1 MRFTRVTLFF
11 IAFIITLGFYQLARH
26 FLAEVEPQTFQA
38 TEEVMVDVANL
49 LAELVEDDMGARNF
63 DAADLRRTFEGAHGR
78 VLEAR
83 IFEHMKRK
91 VGVNV
96 YLTDSDGIVIFDSDH
111 GRREG
116 EDLRSRLDVALTLA
130 GSYGARSSRDDPSDA
145 TSSVFYVAALV
156 GDPSEP
162 LGVLTVY
169 KPQADVLPLVRER
182 RQIIYIACGLIGG
195 GILFLIAVVFLWLF
209 HPIGKITEYARAI
222 ERGERPAK
230 PKIGI
235 GREVNTLA
243 HALDSM
249 RDALEGRRYAER
261 YIQTLT
267 HEMKSPL
274 AAIRGA
280 AELLDEEMPVK
291 NRKRFLENIRAEAA
305 RSERLIN
312 RLLELSAI
320 EGRAS
325 LEEAE
330 ELDFRS
336 IVARAVDQARA
347 MAEVAGVSLDLQA
360 AEQPLPLRGD
370 AFILR
375 AAVTNLLE
383 NAIDFSPRGGRVEI
397 RFETGG
403 GQLVFSIRDR
413 GAGVPDYAREKIF
426 ERFYSLRHHSA
437 GRKGTGLG
445 LTLVKETAE
454 LHGGSISLEPAE
466 GGGSLVKLSLPLT
479 SGRFNQSLESPPWAD
494 P

>member
-26 FLAEVEPQTFQA
+26 FLAEVEPQTFQG
-38 TEEVMVDVANL
+38 TEEVMVDAANL
-49 LAELVEDDMGARNF
+49 LAEMVGN
-63 DAADLRRTFEGAHGR
+63 DLREREFQAEELREAFDGAHGR

-83 IFEHMKRK
+83 IYEHMKRK
-91 VGVNV
+91 VGIHA
-96 YLTDSDGIVIFDSDH
+96 YLTDAKGLVIFDSED

-116 EDLRSRLDVALTLA
+116 ENYLSKRDVALTLA
-130 GSYGARSSRDDPSDA
+130 GHYGARSSRDRENDSS
-145 TSSVFYVAALV
+145 TSVLYVAAPV
-156 GDPSEP
+156 GDPKKP
-162 LGVLTVY
+162 DGVLTVF

-182 RQIIYIACGLIGG
+182 RRIIYIACGLIGS
-195 GILFLIAVVFLWLF
+195 GILFLIGAVFLWLF
-209 HPIGKITEYARAI
+209 RPIGMITEYARAI
-222 ERGERPAK
+222 ERGERPPK

-249 RDALEGRRYAER
+249 RDVLEGRRYAER

-280 AELLDEEMPVK
+280 AELLDEEMPVEV
-291 NRKRFLENIRAEAA
+291 RKRFLENIRAETA

-325 LEEAE
+325 LGEAE
-330 ELDFRS
+330 ELDFQS
-336 IVARAVDQARA
+336 IVTHAIDQSRPL
-347 MAEVAGVSLDLQA
+347 AEVAGVLLHDTTGG
-360 AEQPLPLRGD
+360 QPVPVRGD

-383 NAIDFSPRGGRVEI
+383 NAIDFSPTGSPVEI
-397 RFETGG
+397 AMHSAAGN
-403 GQLVFSIRDR
+403 LVLTIRDH
-413 GAGVPDYAREKIF
+413 GPGIPEYAREKVF
-426 ERFYSLRHHSA
+426 DRFYSLRHHA
-437 GRKGTGLG
+437 AKRKGTGLG
-445 LTLVKETAE
+445 LTLVREAAE
-454 LHGGSISLEPAE
+454 LHGGTIQLSPAE
-466 GGGSLVKLSLPLT
+466 GGGMVASLVLP
-479 SGRFNQSLESPPWAD
+479 QA
-494 P
+494 

>member
-26 FLAEVEPQTFQA
+26 FLAEVEPQTFHA
-38 TEEVMVDVANL
+38 TEEAMVDTANL
-49 LAELVEDDMGARNF
+49 LADLVAQETTDGQFATAALRTAF
-63 DAADLRRTFEGAHGR
+63 DNAHQR
-78 VLEAR
+78 QLHAQ
-83 IFEHMKRK
+83 IFEQLKTR
-91 VGVNV
+91 VGLNA
-96 YLTDSDGIVIFDSDH
+96 YLTDSRGRVVFDSDG

-116 EDLRSRLDVALTLA
+116 LDYSDKRDVARTLK
-130 GSYGARSSRDDPSDA
+130 GRYGARSSRENAQD
-145 TSSVFYVAALV
+145 SSSSILYVAAPV
-156 GDPSEP
+156 GDPLQP
-162 LGVLTVY
+162 AGVLTVF
-169 KPQADVLPLVRER
+169 KAQMDVLPLVRER
-182 RQIIYIACGLIGG
+182 RRIIYLACGMIGS
-195 GILFLIAVVFLWLF
+195 GILFLIAAVFLWLF
-209 HPIGKITEYARAI
+209 RPIGRITEYARAI

-280 AELLDEEMPVK
+280 AELLDEQMPPET
-291 NRKRFLENIRAEAA
+291 RARFLENIRAETA

-320 EGRAS
+320 ESRTRLDAT
-325 LEEAE
+325 AE
-330 ELDFRS
+330 VDLAAL
-336 IVARAVDQARA
+336 VAQAIDQARPL
-347 MAEVAGVSLDLQA
+347 AEVAGVAIQHVAPDT
-360 AEQPLPLRGD
+360 PLVLRGD

-383 NAIDFSPRGGRVEI
+383 NALDFSPRGTAIQIELRTAADHAEL
-397 RFETGG
+397 T
-403 GQLVFSIRDR
+403 IRDH
-413 GAGVPDYAREKIF
+413 GPGIPDYARDKVF
-426 ERFYSLRHHSA
+426 ERFYSLRHHAA

-445 LTLVKETAE
+445 LTLVREAAD
-454 LHGGSISLEPAE
+454 LHGGTITLEPATDGE
-466 GGGSLVKLSLPLT
+466 GTLARLTLPM
-479 SGRFNQSLESPPWAD
+479 G
-494 P
+494 

>member
-26 FLAEVEPQTFQA
+26 FLAEVEPQTFHA
-38 TEEVMVDVANL
+38 TEEAMVDTANL
-49 LAELVEDDMGARNF
+49 LAELVAHDMSDGEFATNGLRTAF
-63 DAADLRRTFEGAHGR
+63 DNAHQR
-78 VLEAR
+78 KLHAQ
-83 IFEHMKRK
+83 IFEQLKTR
-91 VGVNV
+91 VGLNA
-96 YLTDSDGIVIFDSDH
+96 YLTDSRGRVVFDSDG

-116 EDLRSRLDVALTLA
+116 LDYSDKLDVARTLK
-130 GSYGARSSRDDPSDA
+130 GRYGARSSRENAQD
-145 TSSVFYVAALV
+145 SSSSILYVSAPV
-156 GDPSEP
+156 GDPLQP
-162 LGVLTVY
+162 TGVLTVF
-169 KPQADVLPLVRER
+169 KAQMDVLPLVRER
-182 RQIIYIACGLIGG
+182 RRIIYLACGMIGS
-195 GILFLIAVVFLWLF
+195 GILFLIAAVFLWLF
-209 HPIGKITEYARAI
+209 RPIGQITEYARAI

-280 AELLDEEMPVK
+280 AELLDEQMPPET
-291 NRKRFLENIRAEAA
+291 RKRFLENIRAETA

-320 EGRAS
+320 ESRTRLDAT
-325 LEEAE
+325 AE
-330 ELDFRS
+330 VDMGAL
-336 IVARAVDQARA
+336 VAQAIDQARPL
-347 MAEVAGVSLDLQA
+347 AEVAGVAIQQDVPGS
-360 AEQPLPLRGD
+360 PLVLRGD

-383 NAIDFSPRGGRVEI
+383 NALDFSPKSTAI
-397 RFETGG
+397 QI
-403 GQLVFSIRDR
+403 QLRTVAGHAELTIRDH
-413 GAGVPDYAREKIF
+413 GPGIPDYARDKVF
-426 ERFYSLRHHSA
+426 ERFYSLRHHAA

-445 LTLVKETAE
+445 LTLVREAAD
-454 LHGGSISLEPAE
+454 LHGGTITLEPATE
-466 GGGSLVKLSLPLT
+466 GGTIAHLTLPI
-479 SGRFNQSLESPPWAD
+479 GC
-494 P
+494 